1 MNSYATSQWHGI
13 ALIYKAFRGVL
24 TYFCATLGITVKD
37 NHMNRLNNSP
47 EDRDMAHHIHP
58 YTNLKLHLEKGPMIL
73 TEGKGIYVYD
83 QEGKEYIEGLA
94 GLWCTALGFGEEE
107 LIEAAVGQMRRLPY
121 YHSFAHKT
129 TNPSID
135 LAEKLKAIS
144 PVPESKVFFANSGSE
159 ANDSLVKLVWY
170 YNNGRG
176 LPLKKK
182 IISRLR
188 GYHGVTVATASLT
201 GLPNCH
207 NDFDLPIPNI
217 LHADCP
223 HYYHYGK
230 AGESEEEF
238 ATRMA
243 NNLEKLIQDEG
254 PDTVAAFIAEP
265 VMGAGGVIVP
275 PKTYFEKVQEVLKRY
290 DVLMLADEVIC
301 GFGRTGNMFGCE
313 TFDIKPDAV
322 TVAKSL
328 SSAYLPISAVLIS
341 DNIFRVMVAQ
351 SEKIGIFGHGFT
363 YSGHPV
369 PAAVALKTIEIIEE
383 RKLLDHVRQIAP
395 GFQERLQAFA
405 DHPLV
410 GEYRGVG
417 LMGALELVADK
428 SSRQPFDPS
437 LGIGPYCS
445 SRAETHGLIVRA
457 IGDTMAFCPPLIIT
471 ESQIDEMFDRFE
483 KALEDTQAWVKKSGL
498 RGSPPPFPDRIEIS
512 DGRFR

>member
-1 MNSYATSQWHGI
+1 
-13 ALIYKAFRGVL
+13 
-24 TYFCATLGITVKD
+24 
-37 NHMNRLNNSP
+37 
-47 EDRDMAHHIHP
+47 
-58 YTNLKLHLEKGPMIL
+58 
-73 TEGKGIYVYD
+73 
-83 QEGKEYIEGLA
+83 
-94 GLWCTALGFGEEE
+94 
-107 LIEAAVGQMRRLPY
+107 MRKLPY

-135 LAEKLKAIS
+135 LAEKLKTIS

-176 LPLKKK
+176 LPKKKK
-182 IISRLR
+182 IISRIK

-207 NDFDLPIPNI
+207 TDFDLPIPNI
-217 LHADCP
+217 LHTDCP
-223 HYYHYGK
+223 HFYRYGQ

-243 NNLEKLIQDEG
+243 SNLEQLIRTEG

-275 PKTYFEKVQEVLKRY
+275 PNTYFEKVQEVLKRY
-290 DVLMLADEVIC
+290 DILMLADEVIC

-313 TFDIKPDAV
+313 TFGIRPDAV
-322 TVAKSL
+322 TVAKAL
-328 SSAYLPISAVLIS
+328 SSAYLPISAVMVS
-341 DNIFRVMVAQ
+341 DDIFQVMVAE

-369 PAAVALKTIEIIEE
+369 PAAVALKTLEIIEE
-383 RKLLDHVRQIAP
+383 RNLLDHVRQISP
-395 GFQERLQAFA
+395 RFQERLQVFA
-405 DHPLV
+405 EHPLV
-410 GEYRGVG
+410 GEGRGVG
-417 LMGALELVADK
+417 LVGGLELVADK
-428 SSRQPFDPS
+428 SSKQPFDPS

-445 SRAETHGLIVRA
+445 SRAEARGLIVRA

-471 ESQIDEMFDRFE
+471 ESQIDEMFDRFAE
-483 KALEDTQAWVKKSGL
+483 ALDDTEVWVKNNGL
-498 RGSPPPFPDRIEIS
+498 RGSAA
-512 DGRFR
+512 